1 MSWPKNK
8 GINRHDK
15 QKRGTAV
22 CSAGKEVS
30 MEKKRNRQ
38 KRISKKISK
47 KRNIAAAFI
56 LAGMIAVIV
65 MVAVAART
73 KNGHITGFIQR
84 ADYMKGE
91 IEAVSSVDAVYDEDT
106 VWQTEEQMLLKE
118 SMIEQ
123 TEIYEKENNENAE
136 EEKTGVGTVK
146 AAEKEESFER
156 EESFEKEKSD
166 EKEAFKAAAA
176 RSKSYK
182 KLDVKCVLQNPE
194 LPTGCEITALT
205 IVLNYLGYDVDKLTL
220 ADNFLDKGRV
230 GETSPYKAFVGNP
243 RDEDACGAF
252 APVIVNSAKRYLYS
266 ENSDMNVYNVTG
278 ADYSELV
285 DYVDNGHPV
294 LVWETMWMA
303 KPHIAAEWNVDGE
316 TIVWKSHEHAMVLI
330 GYTADTYIMAD
341 PLRGI
346 YEYDKE
352 VVEERYKDMG
362 RQAIVIY

>member
-8 GINRHDK
+8 GIHRHGK

-65 MVAVAART
+65 MVAVAVRT

-123 TEIYEKENNENAE
+123 TEIYEI
-136 EEKTGVGTVK
+136 
-146 AAEKEESFER
+146 EESL
-156 EESFEKEKSD
+156 EKEKLG
-166 EKEAFKAAAA
+166 EKEIVKAAAA

>member
-1 MSWPKNK
+1 
-8 GINRHDK
+8 
-15 QKRGTAV
+15 
-22 CSAGKEVS
+22 
-30 MEKKRNRQ
+30 
-38 KRISKKISK
+38 
-47 KRNIAAAFI
+47 
-56 LAGMIAVIV
+56 MIAVIV
-65 MVAVAART
+65 MVAVAVRT

-123 TEIYEKENNENAE
+123 TEIYEKEKNENAE
-136 EEKTGVGTVK
+136 EEKTGAGTVK
-146 AAEKEESFER
+146 VAEIEESL
-156 EESFEKEKSD
+156 EKEKLG
-166 EKEAFKAAAA
+166 EKEIVKAAAA

>member
-8 GINRHDK
+8 GIHRHGK

-38 KRISKKISK
+38 KRISK

-91 IEAVSSVDAVYDEDT
+91 IEAVSSVDAVYGEET

-123 TEIYEKENNENAE
+123 TEIYEKEKNENAE
-136 EEKTGVGTVK
+136 EEKTGAGTVK
-146 AAEKEESFER
+146 AAEIEESL
-156 EESFEKEKSD
+156 EKEKLG
-166 EKEAFKAAAA
+166 EKETVKAAAA

-205 IVLNYLGYDVDKLTL
+205 TVLNYLGYDVDKLTL

-316 TIVWKSHEHAMVLI
+316 TIVWKSHEHATVLI

>member
-8 GINRHDK
+8 GINRHGK

-91 IEAVSSVDAVYDEDT
+91 IE
-106 VWQTEEQMLLKE
+106 EQMLLKE

-123 TEIYEKENNENAE
+123 TEIYEKEKNENAE
-136 EEKTGVGTVK
+136 EEKTGAGTVK
-146 AAEKEESFER
+146 AAEIEESL
-156 EESFEKEKSD
+156 EKEKLG
-166 EKEAFKAAAA
+166 EKEIVKAAAA

>member
-8 GINRHDK
+8 GINRHGK

-123 TEIYEKENNENAE
+123 TEIYEKEKNENAE
-136 EEKTGVGTVK
+136 EEKTGAGTVK
-146 AAEKEESFER
+146 AAEIEESL
-156 EESFEKEKSD
+156 EKEKLG
-166 EKEAFKAAAA
+166 EKETVKAAAA

-316 TIVWKSHEHAMVLI
+316 TIVWKSH
-330 GYTADTYIMAD
+330 
-341 PLRGI
+341 
-346 YEYDKE
+346 
-352 VVEERYKDMG
+352 
-362 RQAIVIY
+362 

>member
-8 GINRHDK
+8 GIHRHGK

-73 KNGHITGFIQR
+73 KNGHI
-84 ADYMKGE
+84 
-91 IEAVSSVDAVYDEDT
+91 
-106 VWQTEEQMLLKE
+106 QMLLKE
-118 SMIEQ
+118 RMIEQ
-123 TEIYEKENNENAE
+123 TEIQEKEKNKNTED
-136 EEKTGVGTVK
+136 EKTGAETVK

-166 EKEAFKAAAA
+166 EKESFKAAAA

-266 ENSDMNVYNVTG
+266 ENSDTNVYNVTG

>member
-8 GINRHDK
+8 GIHRHGK

-65 MVAVAART
+65 MVAVAVRT

-136 EEKTGVGTVK
+136 EEKTGAGTV
-146 AAEKEESFER
+146 
-156 EESFEKEKSD
+156 
-166 EKEAFKAAAA
+166 KAAAA

>member
-38 KRISKKISK
+38 KRISK

-84 ADYMKGE
+84 ADYMK
-91 IEAVSSVDAVYDEDT
+91 
-106 VWQTEEQMLLKE
+106 QMLLKE

-136 EEKTGVGTVK
+136 EEKTGAGTVK
-146 AAEKEESFER
+146 VAEKEESFER

-352 VVEERYKDMG
+352 VVEQRYKDMG